1 MTNMT
6 CILVIIKKDKG
17 WTKAQNLGSQ
27 INSEFSEACPY
38 ISPDGQYL
46 FFLRLSQGGSEIYW
60 IHTKHIETLAIE

>member
-1 MTNMT
+1 MT

-38 ISPDGQYL
+38 ISTDGQYL